1 MNIER
6 VYIALGS
13 NIGDRASTLAQAIVL
28 LSRRIGRPVA
38 QSMVIETEPVGFASE
53 YSFLNQVV
61 AIDTELSPW
70 EVLEATQEIECE
82 LGRRQKSVGEV
93 YHDRTCDI
101 DIILFGDRI
110 VEEEQLTIPHKR
122 FRERRFVL
130 EPLAEIAPNVT
141 DPVTGKKIEELLWD
155 VS

>member
-70 EVLEATQEIECE
+70 EVLEATKEIECE
-82 LGRRQKSVGEV
+82 LGRRQKSVDGV

-141 DPVTGKKIEELLWD
+141 DPVTGKKIEQLLWD